1 MVNFTR
7 VKDPERAKAGDL
19 LLFPKGVKSLNLKA
33 RTIADYGLSV
43 GHTSRSDNSW
53 TTVCQWLV
61 RRDEAARLFMI
72 VKPSYSE
79 VLTDDEL
86 LLSLDS
92 TVRKDREDPLIC
104 TASLVP
110 FGPEHWSMKEWAG
123 CWDAM
128 TEGAVGKALARKMG
142 AADVLANNPPMR
154 DGRKV
159 LDDRFA
165 SQVWD
170 MNDDLAHKGADDTNY
185 HTSDEWFPMM
195 LSGCRE
201 IVKGSFDLPTVAH
214 WEGCGWNRKK
224 SRIMFGSGFLKNLA
238 RKGAIV
244 VRPTEKFKELVTENC
259 VAWWCAEMARRFERR
274 HEASSFFMAG
284 LNADM
289 KRDKLRA
296 VRYARQCRK
305 SGSADRL
312 LRAMLF
318 KETGVVS

>member
-19 LLFPKGVKSLNLKA
+19 LLFPKGVKSLDLKA

-43 GHTSRSDNSW
+43 GDTSRSDNSW
-53 TTVCQWLV
+53 TTVCRWLE
-61 RRDEAARLFMI
+61 RKDEAARLFMI
-72 VKPSYSE
+72 VGPQYMAGQ
-79 VLTDDEL
+79 TDDEL

-92 TVRKDREDPLIC
+92 TVKKDREDPLIH

-110 FGPEHWSMKEWAG
+110 FGPAFWSMRQWVG
-123 CWDAM
+123 CWDA
-128 TEGAVGKALARKMG
+128 TTDGAVGEALARKMG
-142 AADVLANNPPMR
+142 AANVLANEPPMR
-154 DGRKV
+154 DGKKV

-170 MNDDLAHKGADDTNY
+170 TDDELSNLDGNDACN
-185 HTSDEWFPMM
+185 TSDEWFPMM
-195 LSGCRE
+195 PRGCRE
-201 IVKGSFDLPTVAH
+201 VNGGSYELSTVAR
-214 WEGCGWNRKK
+214 WGGCGWGEKK
-224 SRIMFGSGFLKNLA
+224 SRITFKSGFLANLA
-238 RKGAIV
+238 KKGAIV
-244 VRPTEKFKELVTENC
+244 TRPTEEFRELVTESC

-274 HEASSFFMAG
+274 HEASKFFMAG
-284 LNADM
+284 LSADM

-305 SGSADRL
+305 SGNADRP
-312 LRAMLF
+312 LRAMLL

>member
-19 LLFPKGVKSLNLKA
+19 LLFPKGAKSLNLKA
-33 RTIADYGLSV
+33 RTIAGYGLSV
-43 GHTSRSDNSW
+43 GDTARSENSW
-53 TTVCQWLV
+53 TTVCRWLE
-61 RRDEAARLFMI
+61 RKDEAARLFMI
-72 VKPSYSE
+72 VGPGYMKGQ
-79 VLTDDEL
+79 TDDEL

-110 FGPEHWSMKEWAG
+110 FGPALWSMKQWVG
-123 CWDAM
+123 CWND
-128 TEGAVGKALARKMG
+128 TTDGAVAKALAKKMG
-142 AADVLANNPPMR
+142 TDVLANDPPMR

-170 MNDDLAHKGADDTNY
+170 TDDDLAPKDADDAADV
-185 HTSDEWFPMM
+185 SDEYFPT
-195 LSGCRE
+195 SVHGSRE
-201 IVKGSFDLPTVAH
+201 ADERCFDLSTVAC
-214 WEGCGWNRKK
+214 WAGCGWGLKK
-224 SRIMFGSGFLKNLA
+224 SRITFRSGFLKNLA
-238 RKGAIV
+238 KRGAAV
-244 VRPTEKFKELVTENC
+244 VRPTEEFRELVTENC

-274 HEASSFFMAG
+274 HEASRFFMAG

-296 VRYARQCRK
+296 VRYARQSRK

-312 LRAMLF
+312 LRAMLL